1 MSGPLRFRILRG
13 QPIENGTY
21 RVTPLAW
28 AFSASLRHA
37 GLVRAGPLAVTVET
51 DTSRRRVPV
60 VYSTTLI
67 QMTTFAAAA
76 VVAILLI
83 MRSRSRKEHGR

>member
-1 MSGPLRFRILRG
+1 MTGPVRFRVLRG
-13 QPIENGTY
+13 QPIETDSY
-21 RVTPLAW
+21 KVTPLAW

-37 GLVRAGPLAVTVET
+37 GLVWARPLAVIVET

-60 VYSTTLI
+60 VYSTTLV
-67 QMTTFAAAA
+67 QMTTLAAAA

-83 MRSRSRKEHGR
+83 MRSRSRKEHTR